1 MPGRLYNKLHD
12 KAWLRQQYVTK
23 RLTMQQIADKIG
35 CTRQAV
41 SDACKRLGI
50 RARSPYA
57 KRNAKQVSARM
68 HKAFL
73 DRVPKLRDRRWLV
86 EQHAT
91 KHRSLRDIAAELG
104 ISKGTMGKVFK
115 TLGIRVGR

>member
-86 EQHAT
+86 EQHVT